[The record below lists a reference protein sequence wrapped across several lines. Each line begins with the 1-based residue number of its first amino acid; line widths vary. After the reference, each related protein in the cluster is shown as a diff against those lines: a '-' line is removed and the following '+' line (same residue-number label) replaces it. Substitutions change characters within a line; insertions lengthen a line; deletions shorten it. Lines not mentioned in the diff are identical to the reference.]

1 MSKNYL
7 TLDKIDAYVISYKL
21 SNYIWN
27 VVMKWDNFS
36 RWTIGKQLA
45 TASDSISANIAEG
58 FGRYHKK
65 EKIHFYRYSFGSL
78 EETKDWIRKAITR
91 GLLTESDKV
100 YIVNELEKLPK
111 ELYHL
116 INYTNE
122 KLKH

>member
-27 VVMKWDNFS
+27 VVLKWDNFS

-91 GLLTESDKV
+91 GLLTENDRI

-111 ELYHL
+111 ELHHL

>member
-36 RWTIGKQLA
+36 RWTIGKQLT